1 MATMSMAIV
10 GKRDKRFTKA
20 QIIITRMQ
28 IRPNQMDRHK
38 VVIMM
43 MNIPIRITTVIPMKI
58 SNTLIVSTVFI
69 TQLQG

>member
-1 MATMSMAIV
+1 MAIV

-20 QIIITRMQ
+20 QIIITQMQ

>member
-10 GKRDKRFTKA
+10 GKQDKRFTKA

-43 MNIPIRITTVIPMKI
+43 MSIPIRITTVIPMKI

>member
-10 GKRDKRFTKA
+10 GKQDKRFTKA